1 MKWSK
6 GSVSRLNFNLKI
18 VIDGMSH
25 TFSKQLYTIYN
36 KIESSKARVF
46 WFHKLIDIK
55 YNLSKTYNEPL
66 NTYEI
71 KS

>member
-1 MKWSK
+1 
-6 GSVSRLNFNLKI
+6 
-18 VIDGMSH
+18 MSH

-36 KIESSKARVF
+36 KIESGKTRVF

-66 NTYEI
+66 NTYVI